1 MTTTSAINWEHS
13 LKQVGGRA
21 SLAEEL
27 ITMFVKELPD
37 MQNSINQTYQAKHLQ
52 ALADMLHKLD
62 GGCSYAGVPG
72 LKTIIA
78 NISKSLKLNQ
88 LNDLDGLMQK
98 LNTEI
103 DAVLLSAKTGDY
115 RPNK

>member
-1 MTTTSAINWEHS
+1 MTTSAINWEHS

-27 ITMFVKELPD
+27 ITMFIKELPD
-37 MQNSINQTYQAKHLQ
+37 MQSAINKSYQSKHFQ
-52 ALADMLHKLD
+52 ALSDLLHKLD

-72 LKTIIA
+72 LKSIILEF
-78 NISKSLKLNQ
+78 SKAIKLNQ
-88 LNDLDGLMQK
+88 QNDLDNLLIK

-103 DAVLLSAKTGDY
+103 DAILLCAKTGSY